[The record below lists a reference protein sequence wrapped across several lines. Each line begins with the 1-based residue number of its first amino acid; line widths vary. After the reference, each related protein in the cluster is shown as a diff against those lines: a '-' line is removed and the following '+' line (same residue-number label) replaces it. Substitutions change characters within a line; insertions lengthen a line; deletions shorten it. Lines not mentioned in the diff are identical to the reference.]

1 MTETDLVS
9 AAIDALQ
16 PAADNQLSPQNL
28 PLANCLCARII
39 AVLLRKLRLA
49 SDCAV
54 EECAAFLKMTPEQYE
69 AWETGEAAPS
79 LPELELLAGFLR
91 GAPTP
96 HRQSDYLLLRQR
108 IIGVVMQKARLHA
121 ESDADLAQ
129 AAIHPDRL
137 SAYEL
142 GERSAPMTDLC
153 ALAQALGL
161 ELSAFLAASTTAR
174 PFQKP
179 SAAQAANDGARAL
192 IDFAADHKN
201 AAFIRLAMA
210 FRHIRADDLHRIADA
225 LLAII
230 NARAERD
237 LAESNAAS

>member
-1 MTETDLVS
+1 MTETDLAN

-16 PAADNQLSPQNL
+16 SAAGKQPSPQNL
-28 PLANCLCARII
+28 PLAKCLRAKIVG
-39 AVLLRKLRLA
+39 VLLRKARLA
-49 SDCAV
+49 AECAP
-54 EECAAFLKMTPEQYE
+54 EECAAFLQMTPEQFE
-69 AWETGEAAPS
+69 AWETGEEAPS
-79 LPELELLAGFLR
+79 LPELELLSSFLQ

-96 HRQSDYLLLRQR
+96 DRQSDYLLLRQR
-108 IIGVVMQKARLHA
+108 IIGVLMQKARLN
-121 ESDADLAQ
+121 ADVDIAQ
-129 AAIHPDRL
+129 TAVYPDRL

-153 ALAQALGL
+153 ALAQVLGL
-161 ELSAFLAASTTAR
+161 ELSAFLESTKMER
-174 PFQKP
+174 SFLMP
-179 SAAQAANDGARAL
+179 SAAQPIDAGATAL
-192 IDFAADHKN
+192 TDFAADRQN

-237 LAESNAAS
+237 FAESNAAS